1 MSKAVIATLT
11 VSLVCA
17 GCGGGGSSG
26 SDTSTSSTA
35 ATTVTETTA
44 ASTTTA
50 ETTTTVAEPEA
61 LVEVWVSADDFLSSV
76 EEASA
81 AIAEQNSSATAL
93 ELDVNYEF
101 GITAEAPDAGTF
113 VWVIND
119 GIYVG
124 GLDALDAEGDA
135 GTGRVLATTLFAKQ
149 SNDLLSSA
157 VAPYLAVYGDVS
169 ASTEVGAILQS
180 DDPAAEA
187 TVVIGDLT
195 LHAHKVGADPA
206 NDPIIA
212 ITVYPTAEPE
222 LAALAETSV
231 TTMFAAS

>member
-1 MSKAVIATLT
+1 MHKTVIAALA
-11 VSLVCA
+11 VSLVVA
-17 GCGGGGSSG
+17 GCGGDSSE
-26 SDTSTSSTA
+26 SDASSSTA
-35 ATTVTETTA
+35 AP
-44 ASTTTA
+44 TTTA
-50 ETTTTVAEPEA
+50 LPTTTEATTTTVAEPEP
-61 LVEVWVSADDFLSSV
+61 LVEVWASADEFLGSI
-76 EEASA
+76 EDASG
-81 AIAEQNSSATAL
+81 AIAEQNSAATAL

-101 GITAEAPDAGTF
+101 GVTAEAPDAGTF

-157 VAPYLAVYGDVS
+157 VASYLAIYGDVR

-187 TVVIGDLT
+187 TLEIGELT
-195 LHAHKVGADPA
+195 LYAHKVGADPA

-222 LAALAETSV
+222 LAGLAETSV
-231 TTMFAAS
+231 TALFAES